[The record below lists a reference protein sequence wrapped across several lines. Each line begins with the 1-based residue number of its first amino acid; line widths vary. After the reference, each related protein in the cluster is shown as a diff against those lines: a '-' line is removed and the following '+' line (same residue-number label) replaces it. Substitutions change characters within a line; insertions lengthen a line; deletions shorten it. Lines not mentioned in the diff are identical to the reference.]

1 MAQKRAIIYVRVSTD
16 EQADKGY
23 SLQHQEE
30 RLRQYCALQNIQVVA
45 FFREDYSAK
54 TFERPEFQKLLGRLK
69 KEKKMADLLLFLK
82 WDRFSRNAGDA
93 YGMISTLNKL
103 GIEPQ
108 AIEQPLDLNIPENK
122 IMLAFYL
129 AAPEVEN
136 DRRALNT
143 IAGMRRAKKEGR
155 WVGSAPTGY
164 KNIRNERNQPI
175 VVKSEKAPIVKWIFE
190 EIAKGVS
197 SAEMVR
203 QEAMKKGLGCA
214 RANYYLL
221 IKNPFYCGK
230 IYVPAYKDEQ
240 ELIVKG
246 IHEPIISEELFEEVQ
261 AVMAGKKRNW
271 PTKQN
276 AREEFPLRGH
286 LLCSRCGSKL
296 TASSS
301 KGNGGKYFYYHCT
314 PKCGERFKAE
324 DANILFAETLQH
336 ITLNDVALDAIDFFA
351 ASLFMNGGQSSEQE
365 TQKLKAEIQKNKE
378 RLSNAQQL
386 LLDGTLDPNDYKEIK
401 NRYEPIIN
409 QLESRMRGLSQD
421 NADLDE
427 MIAYGRKFFKKLDKL
442 YLEGTL
448 TVRQQLIGSMFP
460 ERLIFEKNT
469 YRTIAPNPLL
479 PLICKPGKGF
489 KEKTHKKSPQYVDLS
504 TKAPPSGD
512 IKILIVNK
520 L

>member
-16 EQADKGY
+16 EQADKGF

-30 RLRQYCALQNIQVVA
+30 RLRQYCALQNIQVAA

-54 TFERPEFQKLLGRLK
+54 TFERPEFQRLLARLK
-69 KEKKMADLLLFLK
+69 KEKGLANLLLFLK

-103 GIEPQ
+103 GVEPQ

-143 IAGMRRAKKEGR
+143 VAGMRRAKKEGR
-155 WVGSAPTGY
+155 WVGSAPIGY
-164 KNIRNERNQPI
+164 KNARNERNQPI
-175 VVKSEKAPIVKWIFE
+175 VIKSDKAPIVQWIFE
-190 EIAKGVS
+190 EISRGIS
-197 SAEMVR
+197 SAEAVR
-203 QEAMKKGLGCA
+203 QEAMKKGLSCT

-230 IYVPAYKDEQ
+230 IYIPAYKDEQ
-240 ELIVKG
+240 ELTVKG
-246 IHEPIISEELFEEVQ
+246 IHEPIISEELFDEVQ
-261 AVMAGKKRNW
+261 SVMAGRKRNW

-286 LLCSRCGSKL
+286 LLCSRCGAKL

-324 DANILFAETLQH
+324 EANLLFAETLQN
-336 ITLNDVALDAIDFFA
+336 ITLNEVALDAIEFFT
-351 ASLFMNGGQSSEQE
+351 ASLYKNGGQSSEQE
-365 TQKLKAEIQKNKE
+365 TQKLKVEIQKNKE

-386 LLDGTLDPNDYKEIK
+386 LLDGTLDPSDYKEIK
-401 NRYEPIIN
+401 NRYEPIIS
-409 QLESRMRGLSQD
+409 QLEIRLRGLSQD

-427 MIAYGRKFFKKLDKL
+427 MIAYGRKFFKKMDKL

-460 ERLIFEKNT
+460 EKLIFEKNT
-469 YRTIAPNPLL
+469 YRTTTPNPLL
-479 PLICKPGKGF
+479 PLICRPSKSSSRSK
-489 KEKTHKKSPQYVDLS
+489 HKKSPQYVDLS
-504 TKAPPSGD
+504 SEAPPVG
-512 IKILIVNK
+512 LEPTT